1 MTVEIVDELGEV
13 TTEEVKAIKTD
24 EGLKIE
30 LPTDEGF
37 VPVEVPEVP
46 EEIQD
51 QIAEVAE
58 EIQAHN
64 DVDQPVTGSNLSRG
78 NEAPVVETI
87 NVVDDEGEQQ
97 QVILVGDIEDG
108 KQTIEVA
115 NEFGGY
121 TQTKVKAVETE
132 KGEKLTVP
140 DAQGDDTVVTVPD
153 VPEEVA
159 EIATEDTQVVNVVT
173 PEGETEQVVV
183 EGEPKHGEM
192 TVEIVDELGEVTTE
206 EVKAVETDEG
216 LKIELPTDEGF
227 VPVEVPEVPEEIQD
241 QIVEEH
247 GPELVEN
254 DEEPLIVGGDPSTYM
269 WWLHQEQ
276 PVETPE
282 VEAPVVETITVVN
295 DEGEQQQVILVG
307 DIEDGKQTIEV
318 ANEFG
323 GYTQTKVKAVETEK
337 GEKLTVPDAQGDD
350 TVVTVPDV
358 PEEWSWRASPS
369 TAR

>member
-13 TTEEVKAIKTD
+13 TTEEVKAIETE

-46 EEIQD
+46 
-51 QIAEVAE
+51 
-58 EIQAHN
+58 
-64 DVDQPVTGSNLSRG
+64 
-78 NEAPVVETI
+78 
-87 NVVDDEGEQQ
+87 
-97 QVILVGDIEDG
+97 
-108 KQTIEVA
+108 K
-115 NEFGGY
+115 
-121 TQTKVKAVETE
+121 
-132 KGEKLTVP
+132 
-140 DAQGDDTVVTVPD
+140 
-153 VPEEVA
+153 
-159 EIATEDTQVVNVVT
+159 
-173 PEGETEQVVV
+173 
-183 EGEPKHGEM
+183 
-192 TVEIVDELGEVTTE
+192 
-206 EVKAVETDEG
+206 
-216 LKIELPTDEGF
+216 
-227 VPVEVPEVPEEIQD
+227 EIQD

-318 ANEFG
+318 ADEFG
-323 GYTQTKVKAVETEK
+323 GYTETEVKAIETEE
-337 GEKLTVPDAQGDD
+337 GEKLVVPDAQGVD

-358 PEEWSWRASPS
+358 PEEVAEIATEDTQVVNVVTPEGE
-369 TAR
+369 TEQVIVEGEPDHGTMTVEIVDELGEVTTEEVKAIETDEAR